1 MGGVL
6 TSIAVVAGVGV
17 VLAVLLEV
25 AGALLADYGDVTI
38 DINSGSR
45 KLETQGGNNLL
56 ATLREEKIFIP
67 SACGGRG
74 SCGECRVRVLDGGG
88 PLLPTETPLLTPEQ
102 RKERVRI
109 SCQLKVRG
117 DLQIEIPRELFLIK
131 SWTARLAKK
140 NRLNYDTVELRLE
153 LPEGETI
160 QFRPGQYIQ
169 IKTARYGKVKEEVYR
184 AYSISSSARDNRAVE
199 IIVRLVPHGIA
210 TTWVH
215 EFLEEG
221 AQIEIS
227 GPYGEFYLR
236 DSQREIFFI
245 AGGSGLAPIKSILH
259 QIEEERIDRRASFY
273 FGALDLR
280 DLFHVETMR
289 EFEKR
294 IPGFTYIPALS
305 NPSEET
311 KKSWAGDFGLV
322 TEVVARRAGAGIKDG
337 EAYLCGSPG
346 MIDACVKS
354 LTQMG
359 MPEENIFYDKFA

>member
-1 MGGVL
+1 LSGVL

-25 AGALLADYGDVTI
+25 AGSLFADYGDVSI
-38 DINSGSR
+38 DINSGAR
-45 KLETQGGNNLL
+45 KLEVPGGNKLL
-56 ATLREEKIFIP
+56 ATLREKKIFIP

-74 SCGECRVRVLDGGG
+74 TCGECRVRVLEGGG
-88 PLLPTETPLLTPEQ
+88 PLLPTEAPHLTAEQ
-102 RKERVRI
+102 RQDRMRI
-109 SCQLKVRG
+109 ACQLKVRG
-117 DLQIEIPRELFLIK
+117 DLQIEIPEELFLIK
-131 SWTARLAKK
+131 SWTTRLAKK
-140 NRLNYDTVELRLE
+140 TRLNYDTVELRLE
-153 LPEGETI
+153 LPAGETI
-160 QFRPGQYIQ
+160 SFKPGQYVQ
-169 IKTARYGKVKEEVYR
+169 LKTVRYRKVKEEVYR
-184 AYSISSSARDNRAVE
+184 AYSISSSAQDDRAVE
-199 IIVRLVPHGIA
+199 IVVRLVPGGIA

-215 EFLEEG
+215 DVLQEDAEV
-221 AQIEIS
+221 EIS

-236 DSQREIFFI
+236 DSPREIFFI

-259 QIEEERIDRRASFY
+259 QIEEEKIDRKVNFY

-305 NPSEET
+305 DPSEET
-311 KKSWAGDFGLV
+311 KRSWKGDLGLV

-346 MIDACVKS
+346 MIKACVAS
-354 LTQMG
+354 LTGMG
-359 MPEENIFYDKFA
+359 MPQEHIYYDEFV

>member
-1 MGGVL
+1 L

-25 AGALLADYGDVTI
+25 AGSLLADYGDVSI

-45 KLETQGGNNLL
+45 KLEVPGGNKLL
-56 ATLREEKIFIP
+56 ATLRQEKIFIP

-74 SCGECRVRVLDGGG
+74 SCGECRVRVMEGGG

-102 RKERVRI
+102 RKDRVRI

-117 DLQIEIPRELFLIK
+117 DLQIEIPPELFLIK
-131 SWTARLAKK
+131 SWTVRLVRKT
-140 NRLNYDTVELRLE
+140 RLNYDTVELRLE
-153 LPEGETI
+153 LPGGETI
-160 QFRPGQYIQ
+160 DFRPGQYIQ
-169 IKTARYGKVKEEVYR
+169 IKTARYGKVKEEVFR

-199 IIVRLVPHGIA
+199 IIVRLVPDGIA

-215 EFLEEG
+215 QFLEEG
-221 AQIEIS
+221 AQMEIS

-236 DSQREIFFI
+236 DSPREIFFI

-259 QIEEERIDRRASFY
+259 QIEEEKIDRKVSFY

-289 EFEKR
+289 EFEKK

-305 NPSEET
+305 DPSEET
-311 KKSWAGDFGLV
+311 RNSWTGDFGLV
-322 TEVVARRAGAGIKDG
+322 TEVVARRAGEGIKAG

-359 MPEENIFYDKFA
+359 MPEEHIYYDKFA

>member
-1 MGGVL
+1 LGGLL

-17 VLAVLLEV
+17 VLALLLEA
-25 AGALLADYGDVTI
+25 AGSLFADYGDVSV

-45 KLETQGGNNLL
+45 DLKVPGGNKLL

-88 PLLPTETPLLTPEQ
+88 PLLPTEAPLLTPEQ
-102 RKERVRI
+102 RKDRMRI

-117 DLQIEIPRELFLIK
+117 DLKIEIPEELFLIN
-131 SWTARLAKK
+131 SWTARLARKT
-140 NRLNYDTVELRLE
+140 RLNYDTVELRLE

-160 QFRPGQYIQ
+160 KFKPGQYIQ
-169 IKTARYGKVKEEVYR
+169 LKTARYGKVKEEVFR
-184 AYSISSSARDNRAVE
+184 AYSISSSSRDNRTVE
-199 IIVRLVPHGIA
+199 IIVRLVPDGIA

-215 EFLEEG
+215 DYLEEG
-221 AQIEIS
+221 TGVEIS

-236 DSQREIFFI
+236 ESQNEIFFI
-245 AGGSGLAPIKSILH
+245 AGGSGLAPVKSILH
-259 QIEEERIDRRASFY
+259 QIQEEKIERKATFF

-289 EFEKR
+289 EFEKN
-294 IPGFTYIPALS
+294 IPGFTYVPALS

-311 KKSWAGDFGLV
+311 QKSWKGEYGLV
-322 TEVVARRAGAGIKDG
+322 TEVVARRAGKVIKDG

-354 LTQMG
+354 LTGMG
-359 MPEENIFYDKFA
+359 MPEERIYYDKFV

>member
-1 MGGVL
+1 LL

-17 VLAVLLEV
+17 VLALLLET
-25 AGALLADYGDVTI
+25 AGRLFADYGDVSI

-45 KLETQGGNNLL
+45 RLEAPGGNSLL
-56 ATLREEKIFIP
+56 STLRENKIFVP

-74 SCGECRVRVLDGGG
+74 SCGECRVRVLEGGG

-102 RKERVRI
+102 RVSRTRI
-109 SCQLKVRG
+109 SCQIKVRG
-117 DLQIEIPRELFLIK
+117 DLKIEIPEELFLIN
-131 SWTARLAKK
+131 SWTTRLARKT
-140 NRLNYDTVELRLE
+140 RLNYDTVELRLE
-153 LPEGETI
+153 LPAGETI
-160 QFRPGQYIQ
+160 KFNPGQYVQ
-169 IKTARYGKVKEEVYR
+169 IKTARYGKVKEEVFR
-184 AYSISSSARDNRAVE
+184 AYSISSSSRDNRAVE

-215 EFLEEG
+215 DFLEEG
-221 AQIEIS
+221 AQVEIS

-236 DSQREIFFI
+236 ESQREIFFI

-259 QIEEERIDRRASFY
+259 QIQEEKFARKATFF

-289 EFEKR
+289 EFEKN

-305 NPSEET
+305 DPSEET
-311 KKSWAGDFGLV
+311 RKNWKGEYGLV
-322 TEVVARRAGAGIKDG
+322 TEVMGRHAGEDIKNT

-346 MIDACVKS
+346 MINACVKS
-354 LTQMG
+354 LTGMG
-359 MPEENIFYDKFA
+359 MPKEHIYYDKFA